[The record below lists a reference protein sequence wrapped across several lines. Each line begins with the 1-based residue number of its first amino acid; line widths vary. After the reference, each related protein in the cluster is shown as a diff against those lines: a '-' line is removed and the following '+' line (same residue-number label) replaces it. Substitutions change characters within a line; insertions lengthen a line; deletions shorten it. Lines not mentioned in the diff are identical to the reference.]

1 MSAPAVLVAA
11 RAKYLD
17 SDAFDLVASSV
28 GSGWVTVGT
37 DPETGLPPKYG
48 TGLSAVTF
56 ALRSGTALTNGTS
69 ARFPRISA
77 TVWAQGDAASH
88 DAEWQ
93 ARNVSESL
101 ITCFDDYANAND
113 PVWSPS
119 VWVAHCRWTGE
130 QAVFEVENKR
140 GMIRADVS
148 FDLEVV

>member
-1 MSAPAVLVAA
+1 MTAPAVLVAA
-11 RAKYLD
+11 RAKYLE

-37 DPETGLPPKYG
+37 DPETGLPPTYG
-48 TGLSAVTF
+48 AGLSAVTF
-56 ALRSGTALTNGTS
+56 ALRSGTAFANGTS
-69 ARFPRISA
+69 ARFPTISA
-77 TVWAQGDAASH
+77 TVWAQGDAATH

-93 ARNVSESL
+93 ARSVSESL
-101 ITCFDDYANAND
+101 ITCFDDYSNSHN
-113 PVWSPS
+113 PKWSPF

-130 QAVFEVENKR
+130 QAVFEVQNKP